1 LKKGDLGG
9 FENLQG
15 ERIFGKRYIMLDREE
30 SGREAWS
37 LAAGFS
43 LTTPKRSLKDG

>member
-15 ERIFGKRYIMLDREE
+15 EKIYGTGYNRIGTKEDWN
-30 SGREAWS
+30 G
-37 LAAGFS
+37 AAGA
-43 LTTPKRSLKDG
+43 TTEKLLAGALK